1 MRRRSILAGGVA
13 GAAALVAGAV
23 TSETAHAA
31 TTAAAAPSSTAD
43 VSWANSSLRQLADPL
58 KLKIGTAL
66 TPQDIETASYA
77 AIAGSQFSVVTA
89 GNAMKWD
96 AIEPT
101 QGTYNF
107 TGADELVNFAAANDQ
122 LVRGHNFVWHNQLPG
137 WLTSGV
143 AAGTI
148 TKTQIWDALEAR
160 IFAEAGRYKGKIWQ
174 WDVTNEFFT
183 DANPSGIDPNNWWVV
198 NAGADIIPQAYKW
211 ARQADPKALLF
222 LNEYNNVGEDGNNA
236 KFQAIHDYIQ
246 QQRDAGVP
254 IDGVGCQCHV
264 DTQYGWS
271 PERMRQDL
279 EAYAALG
286 LKIAVTEADVRTFVT
301 DATTQAPTSNLA
313 DKACSYQYSEM
324 VKAALSVP
332 EVISF
337 TVWGF
342 TDTDS
347 WVPGTFKGEGYAC
360 IYDVNQQPKSS
371 YYAIQADLANA
382 AYGAPKRV
390 QTYWPKA

>member
-31 TTAAAAPSSTAD
+31 TAATAATNTGVAAD
-43 VSWANSSLRQLADPL
+43 VNWSSKSLRDLAEPI
-58 KLKIGTAL
+58 KLKIGSAL

-77 AIAGSQFSVVTA
+77 AIASSQFSVVTPA
-89 GNAMKWD
+89 NAMKWD
-96 AIEPT
+96 SIEPT

-107 TGADELVNFAAANDQ
+107 TGADELVNFAQANKQ

-137 WLTSGV
+137 WLTQGV

-183 DANPSGIDPNNWWVV
+183 DSNPSGIDPNNWWVV
-198 NAGADIIPQAYKW
+198 NAGIDIIPQAYKW

-222 LNEYNNVGEDGNNA
+222 LNEYNNGGEDGSNA
-236 KFQAIHDYIQ
+236 KFQAVYNYIQ
-246 QQRDAGVP
+246 EQLQLGTP
-254 IDGVGCQCHV
+254 IDGVGIQGHL

-271 PERMRQDL
+271 PQRLRQDI
-279 EAYAALG
+279 EAYADLG
-286 LKIAVTEADVRTFVT
+286 IKVAITEADVRTHVT
-301 DATTQAPTSNLA
+301 DATTQTPTDNLSQFA
-313 DKACSYQYSEM
+313 QPYEYSEM
-324 VKAALSVP
+324 LKAALAVP
-332 EVISF
+332 ACISF

-342 TDTDS
+342 TDSNS
-347 WVPGTFKGEGYAC
+347 WVPGTFHGEGYAC
-360 IYDVNQQPKSS
+360 IYDVNQQPKAA
-371 YYAIQADLANA
+371 YYSLQSDLANA
-382 AYGAPKRV
+382 AYSAPKRC
-390 QTYWPKA
+390 QTF